1 MSSVGKLGQLSD
13 AEYTD
18 LADRVDRFH
27 ASWNPDHPA
36 DPDAFLPPKSA
47 PHRSAVLIELLKT
60 DMELRAKAN
69 LTVRVEAYLARFP
82 GDLPATAVPAS
93 LLVEE
98 YLIRHRFADKPSLDE
113 YRARFA
119 TRFPAMAAELADRP
133 PETRA
138 PGKTGAGQSVGFG
151 DTPSERTV
159 DMPIKP
165 VSAPPS
171 QAGKSTRGKSLGR
184 STELANADVLPA
196 ELEYKLVRRLGQGT
210 FGEVYEAEAP
220 GGFRVAVKKILRSV
234 DHPASQGE
242 LESLEAIKTMSHP
255 FLLQTQAY
263 WVFKDRLVIVMEL
276 ADGSLDDMMKDHAKK
291 GAPGVPAAE
300 LIPFFE
306 QAAEAV
312 DYLHKNNVSH
322 RDIKP
327 QNILHQK
334 GYAKLADFGLAR
346 MHEHTQTTVGSEMG
360 TPLFM
365 APEVWRKKVSLH
377 SDQYSLAGTYYM
389 ARTGKQLFQAASTY
403 ELAHKHMN
411 DVPLLL
417 GVDGEEKRVLQ
428 KALSKKPDE
437 RYPNCRAFAAALRAA
452 IFPPPPP
459 AAPAPRNRLAVG
471 IAALGVAVLMG
482 GIAFLSLRPAPE
494 VVAPVE
500 RIWCPPDW
508 QPDAAVG
515 TLTLDDGT
523 KVHKTLTR
531 TLGPDTL
538 LAHAVPPSRVS
549 DPPLFY
555 MLQDKISNR
564 VMYAIWAEMEKNPK
578 SSLAT
583 FHAAHGNYAD
593 ELLPKKWQN
602 GALGKTGV
610 LGKKGDLGSVGPQ
623 AMVPAVG
630 VTMPEASLA
639 AAELGGRLPR
649 FDQWRKATGALDGG
663 LPKLPSA
670 KWGESEPN
678 GVALGLTEEGPWPVS
693 RITPDVGPT
702 GVRQLLSNGSEW
714 TREKTDESLVDIYT
728 RPTIEPWIRV
738 VGQSWDGKS
747 EIAEVLQGRSAS
759 KWTDTNAAIGF
770 RIVLEPK

>member
-27 ASWNPDHPA
+27 ASWKPDQPA

-133 PETRA
+133 PETA
-138 PGKTGAGQSVGFG
+138 AFSEKSGAGESVGFQSMPMET
-151 DTPSERTV
+151 TPVQVSHV
-159 DMPIKP
+159 KP
-165 VSAPPS
+165 QPS

-389 ARTGKQLFQAASTY
+389 ARTGKQLFQATSTY

-411 DVPLLL
+411 DAPLLL

-437 RYPNCRAFAAALRAA
+437 RYPNCRAFAAALRTA

-459 AAPAPRNRLAVG
+459 PAPPARNRLAVG
-471 IAALGVAVLMG
+471 IAALGVAVLLA
-482 GIAFLSLRPAPE
+482 GIAFVSLRPAPD
-494 VVAPVE
+494 VVAPAE

-508 QPDAAVG
+508 QPDAAAG

-523 KVHKTLTR
+523 KFHKTLTR

-538 LAHAVPPSRVS
+538 IAHAVPPSRVS

-583 FHAAHGNYAD
+583 FHAAHGDYAD

-602 GALGKTGV
+602 GAPGGP
-610 LGKKGDLGSVGPQ
+610 KGDLGSVGPQ
-623 AMVPAVG
+623 ALLPAVG

-663 LPKLPSA
+663 LPKLPRA
-670 KWGESEPN
+670 KWGESEPK
-678 GVALGLTEEGPWPVS
+678 GVALGLAGKGPWPVS
-693 RITPDVGPT
+693 RITPDVSPT
-702 GVRQLLSNGSEW
+702 GVQQLQSNGIEW
-714 TREKTDESLVDIYT
+714 TRERQDHSSVDIYT
-728 RPTIEPWIRV
+728 RPTTPPPIQT
-738 VGQSWDGKS
+738 VGQSWDS
-747 EIAEVLQGRSAS
+747 EPSESDSIFQTLRSYA
-759 KWTDTNAAIGF
+759 WTNTKAGIGF